1 MSNFQDFYAAGNV
14 PEDVISAFY
23 DISPTDY
30 RFISSI
36 EQVSADSAY
45 KEYFEHSLAAPDK
58 DNAAI
63 DGADITDYD
72 TSQGDRRLSPC
83 QLTERGIQLGDQAE
97 GSDGFGPNITKF
109 DTQLEYRVQES
120 YRDIEAAALSEN
132 ASQIQVSGATPGK
145 LPGFFACV
153 ATNTRF
159 GGGGGADGGWN
170 GTIFAAPTPGTTRA
184 LPESEIHEV
193 LAEINTEGG
202 RPDQMHMIPLM
213 KSQFTQ
219 YMMTSSARIGAIY
232 TPTQGGSG
240 GATAVAS
247 IQMFESDFGAME
259 VIANQIMQPEA
270 ADRTNVAIVDTRY
283 WACATQWDPR
293 AKRLGASGHGESW
306 LVNCSKTLCALNE
319 ASSGAVRDVDHTTA
333 MVP

>member
-14 PEDVISAFY
+14 PEDVIRAFY
-23 DISPTDY
+23 DISPTDA
-30 RFISSI
+30 RFTMGV

-45 KEYFEHSLAAPDK
+45 KEYFEHALAAPDK
-58 DNAAI
+58 NNAAI
-63 DGADITDYD
+63 DGAAITDYD

-83 QLTERGIQLGDQAE
+83 QLPERGIQLGDQAE
-97 GSDGFGPNITKF
+97 GSDGYGPNITKF
-109 DTQLEYRVQES
+109 DTQLEFRVQEL

-132 ASQIQVSGATPGK
+132 ASQLQVSGTTPGK

-153 ATNTRF
+153 ATNTRSN
-159 GGGGGADGGWN
+159 GTDGGWN
-170 GTIFAAPTPGTTRA
+170 GTIFAAPTPGATRA

-193 LAEINTEGG
+193 LAEINTQGG

-259 VIANQIMQPEA
+259 VIANQIMQAEEA
-270 ADRTNVAIVDTRY
+270 TRTNVAIVDSRY

-293 AKRLGASGHGESW
+293 AKRLGADGHGESW
-306 LVNCSKTLCALNE
+306 LVSASKTLCALNE
-319 ASSGAVRDVDHTTA
+319 RASGAVRDVNHTVA